1 MKKIISTKRVVPRV
15 PVGEWKMIDGKMCW
29 VRSWGDYR
37 EDVIIPKDI
46 EFSKRIGFGFGGN
59 SAAGAEVKRKD
70 RGHGSFKDEA

>member
-1 MKKIISTKRVVPRV
+1 LKKIISTKGWCPEYRWRM
-15 PVGEWKMIDGKMCW
+15 ENDDGKMCW

-59 SAAGAEVKRKD
+59 SAAGAEVKRKIEATEA
-70 RGHGSFKDEA
+70 FKDEA